1 MASTAPGSAGAP
13 ARHPSLLVG
22 REDLRATLVAE
33 VATAADGRGGLALLT
48 GEAGIGK
55 TRLLGEAEREA
66 TNRGMRVVRAAGW
79 DDPGVPSFWVWT
91 QVVRGLADGRDADT
105 LRSVWGSHANRVLS
119 LLPERS
125 DGSDQKETDDGAGA
139 TRFPLFDAVASVVAL
154 TAREQPLLLVLD
166 DLHWADQGSLR
177 LLRFLATT
185 TEGAPVLVLGAYRE
199 HDADAKELDGLLTRA
214 TVLPV
219 PPLTVDEVHQ
229 ILETQHRLHATPADA
244 QRVTD
249 RTGGNPLFV
258 GEIGRLAAARGLDVV
273 GDALPASAVAT
284 IARRVARL
292 SQPAA
297 EVLGTAAIAGPV
309 VDVRLLTRVLP
320 LTASDVSV
328 LLDEA
333 VQVGLVV
340 VTGDRRLGF
349 SHALVR
355 DALEAGLPDAT
366 RRKLH
371 LDIARAL
378 LAGGGAVPDAE
389 VAHHFSAAG
398 PLAPPGAAARHW
410 VAAAEAAAHVQAYE
424 VAAGAFASALARM
437 PADDAERPVLLRRCG
452 DCLLLSGDL
461 AAARVAFAEACDLA
475 RAAGRP
481 EDFAGA
487 ALGFA
492 AGLTGFEVRLF
503 DHAQI
508 DLLEEALRLLPEGDG
523 EQRAYL
529 LARLSVALSF
539 LGSAERRVAL
549 AAESVAMARR
559 LGSQP
564 AVAHGLAA
572 HCDAIAGPVYAE
584 QREVE
589 SGEIVQIAS
598 ELGDPAL
605 ELLGLRLRVVAL
617 AEQGRLERVA
627 DDVRAFALVAARLRQ
642 PFYGWYVPLWRGFA
656 AHLVGDLE
664 ELRRRAE
671 EVVGLAAT
679 ADSQNAQILGEVL
692 RIWYYLES
700 GSRPDGMEGYL
711 DQLAEIPELHPAG
724 DSMLAIFPGQPD
736 DLRRRAAAQI
746 GRLVGDLLVDAEWVS
761 NVCFAAWSII
771 ELWEPGEP
779 SRVLYDLLR
788 PHAHRFAVDGI
799 AAGFHGSVERY
810 LGSLAWLAGGSRAL
824 SADGHFERALAAN
837 ERAGALLAAA
847 HTRRAHA
854 SVLLDRSEP
863 GDAERARTL
872 LAEAGAAYDRM
883 GLRHRVEEVHRLG
896 ASGSAPDQR
905 VDDAPEETVF
915 RRSGEV
921 WEVAFRGRRSTVRDS
936 KGMRD
941 LAVLLARPGT
951 EVHALDLVSDA
962 RSVRHEGDL
971 GEALDETAR
980 AAYRRRIGELD
991 QAIADAEDLG
1001 HADAADRARAERE
1014 AIVAELTRAYGL
1026 GGRPRRVGDPAER
1039 ARTSVTW
1046 RIRDAIGR
1054 VERVHPELGAHL
1066 RNAVR
1071 TGTYCRYDPEV
1082 PPGWV
1087 M

>member
-1 MASTAPGSAGAP
+1 M
-13 ARHPSLLVG
+13 
-22 REDLRATLVAE
+22 
-33 VATAADGRGGLALLT
+33 
-48 GEAGIGK
+48 
-55 TRLLGEAEREA
+55 
-66 TNRGMRVVRAAGW
+66 
-79 DDPGVPSFWVWT
+79 
-91 QVVRGLADGRDADT
+91 
-105 LRSVWGSHANRVLS
+105 
-119 LLPERS
+119 
-125 DGSDQKETDDGAGA
+125 
-139 TRFPLFDAVASVVAL
+139 
-154 TAREQPLLLVLD
+154 
-166 DLHWADQGSLR
+166 
-177 LLRFLATT
+177 
-185 TEGAPVLVLGAYRE
+185 
-199 HDADAKELDGLLTRA
+199 
-214 TVLPV
+214 
-219 PPLTVDEVHQ
+219 
-229 ILETQHRLHATPADA
+229 
-244 QRVTD
+244 
-249 RTGGNPLFV
+249 
-258 GEIGRLAAARGLDVV
+258 
-273 GDALPASAVAT
+273 
-284 IARRVARL
+284 
-292 SQPAA
+292 
-297 EVLGTAAIAGPV
+297 
-309 VDVRLLTRVLP
+309 LP
-320 LTASDVSV
+320 LTASDVQL

-340 VTGDRRLGF
+340 VSGDQRLGF

-410 VAAAEAAAHVQAYE
+410 AAAAEAAAHAQAYE

-508 DLLEEALRLLPEGDG
+508 DLLEEALTLLPEGDG

-671 EVVGLAAT
+671 EVVGLAGPRTARTRRSSVRSCGSGTTWSRAAVRTGWRRCSTSWPRYPSSIRPAT
-679 ADSQNAQILGEVL
+679 ACSRCSRGNPTTCDGGRRPRSDGWSGTSSSTPSGCRTSASRPG
-692 RIWYYLES
+692 RSSSS
-700 GSRPDGMEGYL
+700 GSRV
-711 DQLAEIPELHPAG
+711 
-724 DSMLAIFPGQPD
+724 SRPGCSTTCSGPT
-736 DLRRRAAAQI
+736 RIGSPWTGSRRAST
-746 GRLVGDLLVDAEWVS
+746 GRSSATSGRS
-761 NVCFAAWSII
+761 
-771 ELWEPGEP
+771 PGWPGAPERCRRTGTSSGP
-779 SRVLYDLLR
+779 SRR
-788 PHAHRFAVDGI
+788 TSEPARSWPPPTRDGRMLPCSSI
-799 AAGFHGSVERY
+799 AP
-810 LGSLAWLAGGSRAL
+810 SRATP
-824 SADGHFERALAAN
+824 SGP
-837 ERAGALLAAA
+837 
-847 HTRRAHA
+847 TRCSPRPAPPTNGWVCGTA
-854 SVLLDRSEP
+854 SRRSTGWVLPGRPRTSESTTP
-863 GDAERARTL
+863 RT
-872 LAEAGAAYDRM
+872 EA
-883 GLRHRVEEVHRLG
+883 
-896 ASGSAPDQR
+896 
-905 VDDAPEETVF
+905 VF

-962 RSVRHEGDL
+962 GSVRHEGDL
-971 GEALDETAR
+971 GEAVDETAR

>member
-1 MASTAPGSAGAP
+1 MASTAPGSVGGRAL
-13 ARHPSLLVG
+13 HPSPLVG
-22 REDLRATLVAE
+22 REDLRATLVDA
-33 VATAADGRGGLALLT
+33 VGAAADGRGGLVLLT

-91 QVVRGLADGRDADT
+91 QVVRGLADGRDADR
-105 LRSVWGSHANRVLS
+105 LRVAWGGHADRVLA
-119 LLPERS
+119 LLPEMS
-125 DGSDQKETDDGAGA
+125 DGSSPAETETDDGAAA

-154 TAREQPLLLVLD
+154 TSRDRPLLLVLD
-166 DLHWADQGSLR
+166 DLHWADRGSLR
-177 LLRFLATT
+177 LLRFLAMT
-185 TEGAPVLVLGAYRE
+185 TEASPVVVLGAFRE
-199 HDADAKELDGLLTRA
+199 HDAEAADLDALRDRA
-214 TVLPV
+214 TVLAV
-219 PPLTVDEVHQ
+219 PPLSVVEVHLL
-229 ILETQHRLHATPADA
+229 LETQHHLHATPADA
-244 QRVTD
+244 QRVAD

-297 EVLGTAAIAGPV
+297 EVLGTAAVAGPV

-320 LTASDVSV
+320 LTASDVQL

-340 VTGDRRLGF
+340 VGGDQRLGF

-355 DALEAGLPDAT
+355 DALEAGLPDPT
-366 RRKLH
+366 RRELH

-378 LAGGGAVPDAE
+378 LAGGGPVPDAE

-398 PLAPPGAAARHW
+398 SLAPPGAAARHW
-410 VAAAEAAAHVQAYE
+410 SNAAEVAARAQAYE
-424 VAAGAFASALARM
+424 VAAGAFARALVGM
-437 PADDAERPVLLRRCG
+437 PADDAERPRLLRRRG

-492 AGLTGFEVRLF
+492 AGLSGFEVRLF

-508 DLLEEALRLLPEGDG
+508 DLLEEALALLPEDDG

-539 LGSAERRVAL
+539 LGSAERRAAL

-572 HCDAIAGPVYAE
+572 HCDAIAGPTYAE

-589 SGEIVQIAS
+589 SGEIVEIATA
-598 ELGDPAL
+598 LGDPAL
-605 ELLGLRLRVVAL
+605 ELLGLRLRIVAL
-617 AEQGRLERVA
+617 AEQGLLERVA
-627 DDVRAFALVAARLRQ
+627 DDVRAFAAVAVRLRQ

-664 ELRRRAE
+664 ELRRRAD
-671 EVVGLAAT
+671 EVIALAGP
-679 ADSQNAQILGEVL
+679 ADSQNAQILGDVL
-692 RIWYYLES
+692 RIWYHLES
-700 GSRPDGMEGYL
+700 GSRPDAMGALL

-761 NVCFAAWSII
+761 NVCFAAWSVI
-771 ELWEPGEP
+771 ELLGAGRAVTGAVRPAPAPRAPVRRGRDRGGVPRVGRALPRVARLAGRRLPSGVGGRTLRAGARGERARRRPPG
-779 SRVLYDLLR
+779 RR
-788 PHAHRFAVDGI
+788 PHATGPCCRAPRPRWSGRRRPR
-799 AAGFHGSVERY
+799 AGPARRRRY
-810 LGSLAWLAGGSRAL
+810 RLRADEPGAPGRGGPPAGRVGRVTGSR
-824 SADGHFERALAAN
+824 
-837 ERAGALLAAA
+837 
-847 HTRRAHA
+847 
-854 SVLLDRSEP
+854 V
-863 GDAERARTL
+863 
-872 LAEAGAAYDRM
+872 
-883 GLRHRVEEVHRLG
+883 
-896 ASGSAPDQR
+896 
-905 VDDAPEETVF
+905 
-915 RRSGEV
+915 
-921 WEVAFRGRRSTVRDS
+921 
-936 KGMRD
+936 
-941 LAVLLARPGT
+941 GT
-951 EVHALDLVSDA
+951 TPA
-962 RSVRHEGDL
+962 
-971 GEALDETAR
+971 
-980 AAYRRRIGELD
+980 RRRG
-991 QAIADAEDLG
+991 LG
-1001 HADAADRARAERE
+1001 RGGVPEVRR
-1014 AIVAELTRAYGL
+1014 GL
-1026 GGRPRRVGDPAER
+1026 GGRVPR
-1039 ARTSVTW
+1039 
-1046 RIRDAIGR
+1046 
-1054 VERVHPELGAHL
+1054 
-1066 RNAVR
+1066 
-1071 TGTYCRYDPEV
+1071 
-1082 PPGWV
+1082 PPHDCPRQQGYA
-1087 M
+1087 